1 MRRVRVEK
9 KFAKSC
15 GFEIFEVLWTGY
27 APVKKEFKTL
37 TWEDCSMS
45 ITKTINNFTR
55 ILLLVLAFDII
66 FIANEVDY
74 FI

>member
-1 MRRVRVEK
+1 
-9 KFAKSC
+9 
-15 GFEIFEVLWTGY
+15 
-27 APVKKEFKTL
+27 
-37 TWEDCSMS
+37 MS